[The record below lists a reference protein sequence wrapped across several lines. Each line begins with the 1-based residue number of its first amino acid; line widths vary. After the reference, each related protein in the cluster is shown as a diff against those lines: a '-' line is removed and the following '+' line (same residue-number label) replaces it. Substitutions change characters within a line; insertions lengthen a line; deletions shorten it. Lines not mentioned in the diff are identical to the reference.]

1 MRYPVYQ
8 QGPGAGIVV
17 KTALLVL
24 ALLLTPY
31 KLSGGFI
38 EMSNVERVNELF
50 LLTATVAME
59 AESESYK
66 GKLAVA
72 YVIVNRARPMSGVPF
87 KSISD
92 VVLDPYDFSAWN
104 TKGGRQLALD
114 TIPSRV
120 WQDSEKAAASAY
132 YGIEKDP
139 TGGATHYLNVHLTR
153 RLRGGTLPT
162 WLLAMKRTTKIGLH
176 TFYKEVR

>member
-1 MRYPVYQ
+1 M
-8 QGPGAGIVV
+8 
-17 KTALLVL
+17 KTGLLVL

-59 AESESYK
+59 AEGEPYI

-72 YVIVNRARPMSGVPF
+72 YVIMNRVNHRN
-87 KSISD
+87 KSVSD

-104 TKGGRQLALD
+104 TKGGRQMMLD
-114 TIPSRV
+114 EINGFY
-120 WQDSEKAAASAY
+120 WEESEKAAASAY

-139 TGGATHYLNVHLTR
+139 TLGADHYLNVGLTR
-153 RLRGGTLPT
+153 KLRGGSLPT
-162 WLLAMKRTTKIGLH
+162 WLIAMKRTTKIGQH
-176 TFYKEVR
+176 TFYKEVK

>member
-1 MRYPVYQ
+1 MR
-8 QGPGAGIVV
+8 
-17 KTALLVL
+17 
-24 ALLLTPY
+24 
-31 KLSGGFI
+31 
-38 EMSNVERVNELF
+38 NVETVNELF

-59 AESESYK
+59 AEGEPYK

-72 YVIVNRARPMSGVPF
+72 YVVMNRSRRRVPF
-87 KSISD
+87 KSLSD
-92 VVLDPYDFSAWN
+92 VILDPYDFSAWN

-114 TIPSRV
+114 TIAFPIWR
-120 WQDSEKAAASAY
+120 DSEKAAASAY

-153 RLRGGTLPT
+153 RLRGGTLPA

-176 TFYKEVR
+176 TFYKEVK

>member
-1 MRYPVYQ
+1 MQ
-8 QGPGAGIVV
+8 N
-17 KTALLVL
+17 
-24 ALLLTPY
+24 
-31 KLSGGFI
+31 I
-38 EMSNVERVNELF
+38 ERTSELF

-59 AESESYK
+59 AEGESYL
-66 GKLAVA
+66 GKLGVA
-72 YVIVNRARPMSGVPF
+72 YVIMNRSNNRVPF

-114 TIPSRV
+114 TISKLA
-120 WQDSEKAAASAY
+120 WEDAEKAAHSAY

-139 TGGATHYLNVHLTR
+139 TRGADHYLNMELTR
-153 RLRGGTLPT
+153 KLRGGTLPT
-162 WLLAMKRTTKIGLH
+162 WLLAMKRTVKIGQH

>member
-1 MRYPVYQ
+1 MKL
-8 QGPGAGIVV
+8 AL
-17 KTALLVL
+17 LLVL
-24 ALLLTPY
+24 VLLLTPY
-31 KLSGGFI
+31 KLSGGLI

-59 AESESYK
+59 AEGEPYK

-114 TIPSRV
+114 TIGSKA
-120 WQDSEKAAASAY
+120 WGESEKAAHSAY

-139 TGGATHYLNVHLTR
+139 TLGAD
-153 RLRGGTLPT
+153 
-162 WLLAMKRTTKIGLH
+162 
-176 TFYKEVR
+176 

>member
-1 MRYPVYQ
+1 MKP
-8 QGPGAGIVV
+8 
-17 KTALLVL
+17 ALLSFL
-24 ALLLTPY
+24 TLMSLLTPG
-31 KLSGGFI
+31 KLTEGMIDMGNI
-38 EMSNVERVNELF
+38 ERVNELF

-132 YGIEKDP
+132 YGIERDP
-139 TGGATHYLNVHLTR
+139 TRGANHYLNVELTR
-153 RLRGGTLPT
+153 KLRGGTLPT
-162 WLLAMKRTTKIGLH
+162 WLPAMRRTVKIGLH

>member
-1 MRYPVYQ
+1 MRYSIHQ

-24 ALLLTPY
+24 ALLLTPA
-31 KLSGGFI
+31 KLSEGMINMINI
-38 EMSNVERVNELF
+38 ERTHELF

-59 AESESYK
+59 AEGEPYR

-72 YVIVNRARPMSGVPF
+72 YVIMNRVRRRTPS
-87 KSISD
+87 KSITD

-114 TIPSRV
+114 TLSNLV
-120 WQDSEKAAASAY
+120 WFDSEKAATSAY
-132 YGIEKDP
+132 YGIERDP
-139 TGGATHYLNVHLTR
+139 THGATHYLNVPLTR
-153 RLRGGTLPT
+153 KLRGGSLPS
-162 WLLAMKRTTKIGLH
+162 WLKVMKRTAKINLH
-176 TFYKEVR
+176 TFYKEAK